1 MQTFFLKNLDCA
13 NCANKIEKALQNLDC
28 VREAKISFATN
39 TLKIDCD
46 DLHAVQNAIAQLEP
60 DVKLIEQKEKIRFF
74 TKSFFLLL
82 GLVTLFVA
90 SVWLYHYAQLQEFG
104 LYFHILWFGIYC
116 ISGRNVFAGALKSFK
131 HKEFFDENVLMLSA
145 SIAAFCIGAW
155 EEAVSIMI
163 FFSAGEY
170 LQDLSVKKSKDTINS
185 STNLEASLAHKI
197 QGDEIIDTPANQL
210 RVGQEIMLYAGEML
224 PCDSE
229 LLDQRASFNCAAISG
244 ESLPRDF
251 EKDSC
256 VLAGSIALNATRL
269 RVFRV
274 FEKSQMAKITELITN
289 ASMQKSKTE
298 NFITTFARYYTPIV
312 FFVAICIALIP
323 PLCFGLEFDDWIY
336 RALVVLMVSC
346 PCALVVS
353 VPIGYFGGLA
363 AASKNG
369 ALLKG
374 SNYLEALSK
383 VSLIAFDKT
392 GTLTKGLLKV
402 VDVYPANGHSKNDV
416 LLYALCAHNLSNHP
430 IAQSI
435 KSAYNDLGH
444 IHNLS
449 EYEEFSGLGVRAI
462 CHEREIIAGND
473 KILHKFDIAH
483 DSCDIQGSL
492 IHISVDRKHIGY
504 IILAD
509 ELKSDAIE
517 VVTALKNLHIE
528 SVMLSGDGAYPCGIV
543 ANKLGCRYYHSLL
556 PEEKT
561 EILRELKTTTK
572 GKVAFVGD
580 GINDAPTLALADVGV
595 AMGSGSD
602 ISSQNADMILLND
615 SLKTLLHTIKIAKKT
630 KIIIYQNIIFALV
643 VKGAFIMLGLF
654 GVASIWEAVF
664 GDVGVALLALAN
676 AMRCLR
682 L

>member
-1 MQTFFLKNLDCA
+1 M
-13 NCANKIEKALQNLDC
+13 QNLDC

-60 DVKLIEQKEKIRFF
+60 DVKLVEQKEKIRFF

-82 GLVTLFVA
+82 GLVTLFVI
-90 SVWLYHYAQLQEFG
+90 SVWIYHYYAQSQEFG

-116 ISGRNVFAGALKSFK
+116 ISGRNVFVGALKSFK
-131 HKEFFDENVLMLSA
+131 NKEFFDENVLMLSA
-145 SIAAFCIGAW
+145 SIAAFCIDAW

-170 LQDLSVKKSKDTINS
+170 LQNLSVKKSKDTINS
-185 STNLEASLAHKI
+185 STDFEVSLAHKI
-197 QGDEIIDTPANQL
+197 QDDKIIDTPANQL
-210 RVGQEIMLYAGEML
+210 RVGQDIMLYTGEML

-229 LLDQRASFNCAAISG
+229 LLDERASFNCAAING

-289 ASMQKSKTE
+289 ASMQKSNTE
-298 NFITTFARYYTPIV
+298 NFITTFARYYTPII
-312 FFVAICIALIP
+312 FFAAICIALIP
-323 PLCFGLEFDDWIY
+323 PLFFGLEFDDWIY

-346 PCALVVS
+346 PCALVIS

-363 AASKNG
+363 AASKSG

-383 VSLIAFDKT
+383 VSLVAFDKT
-392 GTLTKGLLKV
+392 GTLTKGILKV
-402 VDVYPANGHSKNDV
+402 VDVYPANGYNKNDV
-416 LLYALCAHNLSNHP
+416 LFYALCAHNLSNHP

-435 KSAYNDLGH
+435 KSAYNGLAH
-444 IHNLS
+444 THNLS
-449 EYEEFSGLGVRAI
+449 EYEEFSGLGVRAV
-462 CHEREIIAGND
+462 CDDREIIAGND

-483 DSCDIQGSL
+483 DSYDIQGSL

-580 GINDAPTLALADVGV
+580 GINDAPTLALADVGI

-643 VKGAFIMLGLF
+643 VKGAFIILGLF

-676 AMRCLR
+676 AMRCLK